1 MEEVL
6 AYEEQIW
13 RQRCSEQWVLL
24 RDSITGFFHGVANG
38 RRRKYNIFAL
48 KTDEGEVSDLKLLRS
63 HIERYYKDLF
73 GEEERGQISL
83 RDDLWVG
90 QGCLNELEA
99 TSLVEQFLEKEI
111 KESLD
116 EMKANS
122 APGLDGFTVSFF

>member
-1 MEEVL
+1 
-6 AYEEQIW
+6 
-13 RQRCSEQWVLL
+13 VLL

-63 HIERYYKDLF
+63 HIERYYRDLF
-73 GEEERGQISL
+73 GEEERGQISP

-99 TSLVEQFLEKEI
+99 TSLVEQFSEKEI